1 MKRVIYRTVK
11 ADGDEPVEVFW
22 IAGLIRNEKNE
33 WWVRAVFRGRNSGRL
48 FEQRLPIG
56 MLPILSLGVWF
67 DRGLLKLDDA
77 LGVEGQAVIADLSR
91 YEVITSAD
99 VPRSLY
105 PLPEGKAGTQLLF
118 RYRSDHGDVLI
129 PVVELMRA
137 LFIHNRAMAL
147 AAMRP
152 AGIEQLYYPDQPGDR
167 SSAQLRF
174 TREMP
179 KSCIGKQFAMEFAW
193 TVLEPQARRSWDSI
207 LRLSAGKPYVMF
219 KPPSIGPSQWSF
231 RGVHVGNRWFVL
243 ELKSLS
249 GRRLPFNELDF
260 SHPGFKKAIPGSS
273 TDPAGG
279 TGNGKP
285 LKPTHPEEESK
296 KPEKEADVDEGDSG
310 STNGRSPKTVQIGR
324 KQLAFENRVKVHRQ
338 AAEIERP
345 PRKPSGRKPSGKK
358 RKATTTKTVP
368 VTAGER
374 AGGAR
379 LPPVDFKM
387 LASAARATI
396 GDLDALDETAR
407 YMRDKLPHVQFE
419 MAAVQLKQGRSIS
432 TVGSRPRTAMVVV
445 IRRIGQPPIGLLD
458 VERTG
463 IAALSMMALHF
474 EGQAMSDQIEDA
486 VKRVLDGL
494 VDNGGNWLGR
504 IETELATQCRCERI
518 PKMLIPREQK
528 DKLAKRWADR
538 LIEKLGLE
546 AA

>member
-33 WWVRAVFRGRNSGRL
+33 WWVRTVFRGRRSGRL

-67 DRGLLKLDDA
+67 DQGLLKLEDA
-77 LGVEGQAVIADLSR
+77 LGEQGQIAIADLSR

-99 VPRSLY
+99 VPRALY
-105 PLPEGKAGTQLLF
+105 PLPEGKAGTQRLF
-118 RYRSDHGDVLI
+118 RYRSHQGDLLI

-137 LFIHNRAMAL
+137 LFLHNRAMAL

-152 AGIEQLYYPDQPGDR
+152 AGLEQLYYPDQPGDR

-179 KSCIGKQFAMEFAW
+179 KSCIGQQFAMEFAW
-193 TVLEPQARRSWDSI
+193 IALDPQARRSWDSI

-219 KPPSIGPSQWSF
+219 EPPPVGPSHWSF
-231 RGVHVGNRWFVL
+231 RGIRHGNQWFVL

-249 GRRLPFNELDF
+249 GRRLPFHELDF
-260 SHPGFKKAIPGSS
+260 GHPGFRKVIAGSS
-273 TDPAGG
+273 AEPASGKG
-279 TGNGKP
+279 KGKP
-285 LKPTHPEEESK
+285 SKPTHPDDESNSS
-296 KPEKEADVDEGDSG
+296 EKQADVDEGDSG
-310 STNGRSPKTVQIGR
+310 SANYRTPKTVQIGNKR
-324 KQLAFENRVKVHRQ
+324 LAFENRVKVRRQ
-338 AAEIERP
+338 AIEVERP
-345 PRKPSGRKPSGKK
+345 PREPSRKKPSNKKP
-358 RKATTTKTVP
+358 KATTTKTVA

-379 LPPVDFKM
+379 LPPVDFRM
-387 LASAARATI
+387 LAPATWATI
-396 GDLDALDETAR
+396 GDLDALDETTR
-407 YMRDKLPHVQFE
+407 HMRDKLPQVQFE
-419 MAAVQLKQGRSIS
+419 MAPVQLKPGRAIS
-432 TVGSRPRTAMVVV
+432 SVGAHPRAAMVVV
-445 IRRIGQPPIGLLD
+445 IKQLGQPPIALLD

-463 IAALSMMALHF
+463 ITALAMMALHF
-474 EGQAMSDQIEDA
+474 QGQTTSDQIEDA
-486 VKRVLDGL
+486 VKRLLDGL
-494 VDNGGNWLGR
+494 VDNGGNWLGSV
-504 IETELATQCRCERI
+504 ETELAPACRCERI
-518 PKMLIPREQK
+518 PKMLIPRGEK
-528 DKLAKRWADR
+528 DKLATYWADR